1 MHILRPNSLGSKRI
15 SQVAAVAGITNHD
28 PWPAEI
34 APMRM
39 VVEAHIS
46 VVGLMGE
53 NFILRLPGKSKL
65 DLSRLSG

>member
-1 MHILRPNSLGSKRI
+1 
-15 SQVAAVAGITNHD
+15 
-28 PWPAEI
+28 
-34 APMRM
+34 MRM